1 MKDASKRV
9 APIIRKIVGILLILV
24 LLTGIGVMATNVK
37 VNNVKIILSNGYEME
52 VVTTKTKISDILDEN
67 HIVLLPEES
76 VIPKLESEL
85 SDNNTIKIVK
95 GEAVEIEAAEV
106 VENSENASSQE
117 ILSSYDNIVEKIEV
131 VEEEIPFE
139 TITKDV
145 SESAEDKKDVVV
157 QEGKNGLKEVT
168 YKVKYQ
174 NDVEIERTIISENIV
189 REPVNKVIEVRKRIT
204 VTSRYSGAIRTS
216 YGQWSYSEEELDL
229 ICAITAQECSS
240 SYEGSLAVI
249 TCACN
254 RAEINWGR
262 YGTDPLSQYKARYQF
277 CYSID
282 SHWRRR
288 LNGNYNDNVVR
299 AVMDALSGKRNHNY
313 LSFRAASSGHSG
325 VNIGNNV
332 YFNAM

>member
-1 MKDASKRV
+1 MKETSKRV
-9 APIIRKIVGILLILV
+9 APMIRKVIGVLLALV
-24 LLTGIGVMATNVK
+24 LVTGIGVTATNLK
-37 VNNVKIILSNGYEME
+37 INNVKIVLANGYEMK
-52 VVTTKTKISDILDEN
+52 VVTTKTKISEILDEN
-67 HIVLLPEES
+67 HIVLLPEEKT
-76 VIPKLESEL
+76 IPSIESEL
-85 SDNNTIKIVK
+85 SDNNTIKVVK
-95 GEAVEIEAAEV
+95 NDVVEIEAAET
-106 VENSENASSQE
+106 VERSEEANSES
-117 ILSSYDNIVEKIEV
+117 ILSSYDNIVEKIEI

-145 SESAEDKKDVVV
+145 SDSSEEKRDVVV
-157 QEGKNGLKEVT
+157 QEGKNGLKKVT

-174 NDVEIERTIISENIV
+174 NDVEIERTVISEEIV

-204 VTSRYSGAIRTS
+204 VTSRYSPTARTS
-216 YGQWSYSEEELDL
+216 FGKWSYSEEELDL

-262 YGTDPLSQYKARYQF
+262 HGTDPLSQYKAKYQF

-282 SHWRRR
+282 NHWRRR

-299 AVMDALSGKRNHNY
+299 AVMDALGGKRNHNF

-332 YFNAM
+332 YFSPM

>member
-1 MKDASKRV
+1 MKETSKKV
-9 APIIRKIVGILLILV
+9 APMIRKIIGILLVLV
-24 LLTGIGVMATNVK
+24 LVTGIGVMATNVK

-52 VVTTKTKISDILDEN
+52 VVTTKTKISEILDDN
-67 HIVLLPEES
+67 HIVLMPEEKTVPS
-76 VIPKLESEL
+76 IDGEL
-85 SDNNTIKIVK
+85 SDNNTIKIVQ
-95 GEAVEIEAAEV
+95 EDYVV
-106 VENSENASSQE
+106 VEKAETVEKSSEANAEE

-145 SESAEDKKDVVV
+145 SDASEEKRDVVV

-174 NDVEIERTIISENIV
+174 NDVEIERTVISENIV
-189 REPVNKVIEVRKRIT
+189 REPVDKVIEVRKRIS
-204 VTSRYSGAIRTS
+204 VTSRYSPTVRTS
-216 YGQWSYSEEELDL
+216 FGQWSYTEEELDL

-240 SYEGSLAVI
+240 SYEGALAVI

-262 YGTDPLSQYKARYQF
+262 HGTDPLSQYKARYQF

-282 SHWRRR
+282 NHWRRR

-299 AVMDALSGKRNHNY
+299 AVMDALAGKRNHNF

-332 YFNAM
+332 YFSAM